1 MTTKEKLILLNS
13 IYCTPLGLTASDYG
27 FVADME
33 ELTAHGDGEISKED
47 YENAYDDENEV
58 DPIVSKYCVDPSSS
72 AISGMSEMETD
83 SKSGK
88 EKNKR
93 TRSKNGK

>member
-27 FVADME
+27 FVAEME

-58 DPIVSKYCVDPSSS
+58 DPIVRRYCVYPSS
-72 AISGMSEMETD
+72 AISGMSEMKETD
-83 SKSGK
+83 SKSAK